1 MIVIYYTNNIQAT
14 NTHSKMLQTLDPSQR
29 QFCEARD
36 GNIRLLAPAGCG
48 KTLSILF
55 RCAYLAEKAKPQ
67 RLKFLIV
74 TFTVVAK
81 QELLSRLNED
91 EKFASIRDR
100 VEIITLNA
108 WGYRRIRNVAFS
120 SKLISSKEEYH
131 FTMRN
136 LLQPIWKNYEQ
147 VKAAIEKNSNTTPKK
162 LMEVIDSFKAIGF
175 DHIRQTNYEQ
185 FVKQLTKLRSQGL
198 TPKIDEI
205 LDSLAKLGVLGSSIN
220 RKGEEYAKTGERD
233 IYSNFFRFWRDA
245 TQHLIDSATFTLE
258 DQKYFAYL
266 DEHQKLDEGKYLSGA
281 ARYDHILVDEFQDI
295 NPLDLALLKVIVKR
309 NRATITI
316 VGDDDQA
323 LFEWRGAT
331 PEYILNP
338 NQFLEMDFTTYTLAT
353 NYRSPSNIVEMSQ
366 ILIARNSRRV
376 EKTIRSAG
384 TDKASVEVQVTEN
397 LNKAMERVYAEIQNF
412 IGQGNSPSRVAII
425 GRKRSQLIPY
435 QIYFASK
442 EVSFCA
448 AEDLQIF
455 MSTAFERI
463 LRLITIKNECDNRRR
478 KTEVVDDLL
487 KLCDLV
493 KRYPLNRNDREA
505 LRKYLINSNV
515 STVSQAVESLEVYRG
530 SLKGEKTNKE
540 GKISLDI
547 AKAIRCFLQAKTVSQ
562 SICELGDNFQG
573 LQTDIGKAEDDIFY
587 VDAPFLH
594 LAEYA
599 IRYDDDYIQFIED
612 VERAKEQLAY
622 IPPFE
627 DDDQPS
633 SSDELWKRPVHLM
646 TAIRSKGKEFDSV
659 ILLDVNDGILPN
671 KNAQTPEQKE
681 GERRV
686 FYVAFTRAKRRV
698 LMLVS
703 KRLGNRQAVPSPYI
717 GEMGLTVI

>member
-1 MIVIYYTNNIQAT
+1 
-14 NTHSKMLQTLDPSQR
+14 MLQKLDQSQK
-29 QFCEARD
+29 QFCEAQH

-55 RCAYLAEKAKPQ
+55 RCVYLTEKAKSQ
-67 RLKFLIV
+67 RLRFLIV

-91 EKFASIRDR
+91 EKFVSIRDR

-120 SKLISSKEEYH
+120 SKLISSKEDYH

-136 LLQPIWKNYEQ
+136 LLQPIWKNHEQ
-147 VKAAIEKNSNTTPKK
+147 VKAAIEKNSNIAPKK
-162 LMEVIDSFKAIGF
+162 LMELIDSFKAIGF
-175 DHIRQTNYEQ
+175 DHIRHTNYEQ
-185 FVKQLTKLRSQGL
+185 FVKQLTELRSQGL

-205 LDSLAKLGVLGSSIN
+205 LDSLARLGIIGISIN
-220 RKGEEYAKTGERD
+220 RKGEEYAKTGERE
-233 IYSNFFRFWRDA
+233 IYNSFFRFWRDA
-245 TQHLIDSATFTLE
+245 TQHLIESATFTLE

-266 DEHQKLDEGKYLSGA
+266 DEYQKLDEGKYLSGA
-281 ARYDHILVDEFQDI
+281 AQYDHILVDEFQDI
-295 NPLDLALLKVIVKR
+295 NPLDLALLKVITKR
-309 NRATITI
+309 NRANITI

-338 NQFLEMDFTTYTLAT
+338 NKYFEMDFTTYTLAT
-353 NYRSPSNIVEMSQ
+353 NYRSPINIVEMSQ
-366 ILIARNSRRV
+366 RLIARNSRRV
-376 EKTIRSAG
+376 EKTISSSG
-384 TDKASVEVQVTEN
+384 TDKASVEIQVTEN
-397 LNKAMERVYAEIQNF
+397 LNQAMERVYDEINNF
-412 IGQGNSPSRVAII
+412 IAQGQSPSRVAII

-442 EVSFCA
+442 GVSFCA

-455 MSTAFERI
+455 MSEAFERI
-463 LRLITIKNECDNRRR
+463 LRLITIKNKCHERRR
-478 KTEVVDDLL
+478 KTEVVEDLL
-487 KLCDLV
+487 ELCNLV
-493 KRYPLNRNDREA
+493 KRYPLSKKDKEA
-505 LRKYLINSNV
+505 LRKHLIDTSV
-515 STVSQAVESLEVYRG
+515 STVLEAVKSLEVYRG
-530 SLKGEKTNKE
+530 SLKGEKTNTE
-540 GKISLDI
+540 GKISLDM
-547 AKAIRCFLQAKTVSQ
+547 AKAIRSLLVAKTVAE

-587 VDAPFLH
+587 VDPPFLH

-612 VERAKEQLAY
+612 VDRAKQQLAY

-627 DDDQPS
+627 YDDKPS
-633 SSDELWKRPVHLM
+633 SIDELWKRPVHLM

-659 ILLDVNDGILPN
+659 ILLDVNDDIWPN
-671 KNAQTPEQKE
+671 KNAQTPDQKE

-703 KRLGNRQAVPSPYI
+703 KRLGNREAIPSPYI